1 MEFLHN
7 LDWLCTL
14 SHPVLSSECA
24 LAGVHHYAQLHLVL
38 YMMSWGWRQWHY
50 SPQMGQSPRFLTWSL
65 KVLHYTSVS
74 DLLGNIDSFIQSGI
88 SAVSN
93 FVFLSL
99 WVASW
104 KFCWPGTKAGD
115 STSAWPCVIQ
125 MVPHCDPQDLSVTG
139 CFGNVITNLLER
151 DWYRANTLWSRLD
164 VNVTTSI
171 HIRFW
176 HNKNHIEWGR
186 QLLSE
191 NLNFEMTE
199 ENHTFAFFYELKA
212 KSKAILNILNYN
224 CYFVTWSSIHWGK
237 ENLWSN
243 LIF

>member
-1 MEFLHN
+1 M
-7 LDWLCTL
+7 
-14 SHPVLSSECA
+14 PSSTWWC
-24 LAGVHHYAQLHLVL
+24 H
-38 YMMSWGWRQWHY
+38 WHY

-74 DLLGNIDSFIQSGI
+74 DLLGNVDSLIQSGI

-125 MVPHCDPQDLSVTG
+125 MVPHCDPQDPSVTG

-164 VNVTTSI
+164 VNVTTCILTYTILTQLKSY
-171 HIRFW
+171 RMGKAVVVRKPKFW
-176 HNKNHIEWGR
+176 DDRRKPYLC
-186 QLLSE
+186 LLWAE
-191 NLNFEMTE
+191 
-199 ENHTFAFFYELKA
+199 
-212 KSKAILNILNYN
+212 SKKQGY
-224 CYFVTWSSIHWGK
+224 S
-237 ENLWSN
+237 
-243 LIF
+243 